1 MLYVALLRK
10 TMMKGSLQL
19 THHGFKATKSMAEAA
34 QLVDRGPKAEIV
46 TVGWKCFSWEG
57 M

>member
-1 MLYVALLRK
+1 
-10 TMMKGSLQL
+10 MMKGSLQL